1 LAGPGHDYRF
11 FAMDRLANVKA
22 ERRRQATEELEAE
35 RGRADALRE
44 EIARLV
50 VELEGPRLDEEVFAR
65 MEPEDVEVVR
75 SALQA
80 DAEVEADEGEWLDS
94 EEPWRDEEAQRSEA
108 EAEIA
113 RLEAEIIESERRQ
126 QAFERYLAALG
137 D

>member
-1 LAGPGHDYRF
+1 
-11 FAMDRLANVKA
+11 MDRLANVRA

-50 VELEGPRLDEEVFAR
+50 VELEGPRLDEEIFAR
-65 MEPEDVEVVR
+65 MEAEDVEVVR

-80 DAEVEADEGEWLDS
+80 DTELEAVEGEWFDS
-94 EEPWRDEEAQRSEA
+94 EEPWRDEGAQRSEV

-113 RLEAEIIESERRQ
+113 RLQAEIEESDRRQ

>member
-1 LAGPGHDYRF
+1 
-11 FAMDRLANVKA
+11 MDRLATVKA

-50 VELEGPRLDEEVFAR
+50 VEVEGPRLDEEAFAQL
-65 MEPEDVEVVR
+65 EPEDVEVVR
-75 SALQA
+75 SALQGGS
-80 DAEVEADEGEWLDS
+80 DIEADEGEWLDS
-94 EEPWRDEEAQRSEA
+94 EEPWRDEEMERSEA

-113 RLEAEIIESERRQ
+113 RLEAEIEASNRRQ